1 MLFVFVTGNIPL
13 SGAGCSRWVVTVLCT
28 QESRIIN
35 QFRNW
40 KIVFGPEC
48 GVREMNWMAF
58 VAGGVD
64 KSGLS
69 ILTGLE
75 FLAPLC
81 VVLRP
86 LTAC

>member
-1 MLFVFVTGNIPL
+1 M
-13 SGAGCSRWVVTVLCT
+13 TVLCT
-28 QESRIIN
+28 QESCIIK

-64 KSGLS
+64 EVWPVCTDRVGVLGSVVCCATSSYCL
-69 ILTGLE
+69 LTTL
-75 FLAPLC
+75 LL
-81 VVLRP
+81 
-86 LTAC
+86 